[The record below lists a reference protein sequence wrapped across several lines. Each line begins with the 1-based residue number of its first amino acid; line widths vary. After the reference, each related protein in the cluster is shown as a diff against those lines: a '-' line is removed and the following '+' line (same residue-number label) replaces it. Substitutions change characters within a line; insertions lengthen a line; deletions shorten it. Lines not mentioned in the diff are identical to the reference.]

1 MKVTGY
7 IRISTSKQNNEH
19 WKIMLSEYAEGKGI
33 EISLPWVEETV
44 SGAKSWKE
52 RKLASILK
60 NSERGDI
67 LIVGEASRIGR
78 DAADAM
84 DFIKEARKKGLIV
97 HIIQAGLIVTEE
109 VDAVDPATIILPTL
123 FAVAEYE
130 RKVLSLRT
138 KSGLRRAKAQGKK
151 LGGDRTNG
159 KRLGGRTTHEVKH
172 KVLKAL
178 KAGGSVYGLA
188 DRYNVSRT
196 SIYKW
201 KKEAEQIL
209 DV

>member
-7 IRISTSKQNNEH
+7 IRISTAKQNNEH
-19 WKIMLSEYAEGKGI
+19 WKIMLSEYAENKGLVI
-33 EISLPWVEETV
+33 TLPWVEETV
-44 SGAKSWKE
+44 SGAKSWRD
-52 RKLASILK
+52 RKLANILNTAEK
-60 NSERGDI
+60 GDI

-78 DAADAM
+78 DSADAM
-84 DFIKEARKKGLIV
+84 DFVKEARKKGLIV

-109 VDAVDPATIILPTL
+109 VDSVDPATIILPVL
-123 FAVAEYE
+123 FGVAEYE
-130 RKVLSLRT
+130 RKLLSLRT
-138 KSGLRRAKAQGKK
+138 KSGLRRAKAEGKK

-178 KAGGSVYGLA
+178 KAGGSVHGIA
-188 DRYNVSRT
+188 DRYKVSRT

-201 KKEAEQIL
+201 KKEAGI
-209 DV
+209 